1 MNLLQLKALIRSM
14 LKRRFLSA
22 VQIAGLVT
30 GFGIVFFLFAKI
42 GYEYSYDKFW
52 NNYRSVYRVALDL
65 KHSDGRSIISAK
77 NFHGSSELLDEELPG
92 IVAHCNM
99 APDKITVYD
108 RGKMI
113 QDVDWFWSDTTF
125 FSVFER
131 KILYRESAQL
141 FGDIHGV
148 VVSESFARKLFGDEN
163 PLNRE
168 IRLNEGWRFLVKA
181 VFEDLPANSH
191 LKVDVLGSYQSLS
204 YYSRNFDNRAQVLIE
219 NPTYNYSKASPYMGN
234 RWRSATQ
241 HRPYCYIRLDEN
253 TRIAEVEAAVAPA
266 LSKVAFP
273 DDLADSKM
281 NFIFQPLA
289 SIHLHSNLDGELRAS
304 GSAMQVNFLIVIC
317 LVVMLV
323 CFVNYLNLSTISTL
337 EDRKSYAV
345 RLINGSGR
353 SHILFNLL
361 LHNLL
366 LFFASLVLAF
376 PLAVLLVNRQLPDAT
391 ISGNIITY
399 VGLGALTGA
408 MLTSL
413 IPFVS
418 VFRQQAHLL
427 MKGIGQNA
435 GASWSGRKVLVV
447 VQFAITI
454 VLLISTVG
462 IYKQMQFVMKEQ
474 LGFSGGQTIFSYTPM
489 SMTNHPDIP
498 LKLATFRDEALALP
512 GVRSFSASSSVPGR
526 AINRRLEN
534 VMLSGSNEPFAAAFG
549 QVSIDD
555 QFPAA
560 YDLKLLAG
568 EGLRQQS
575 NWLSDEVLLNHSAAR
590 VMGFAYPA
598 DAVGSVFS
606 VGGHL
611 FTIRGVIADYH
622 HVSLHFPIQPIIYF
636 QNLDW
641 ELSVGYYS
649 FCIDAA
655 NAGAVAHDLS
665 RIWEKLYPM
674 DEFIY
679 FFSDREFESQYRSD
693 LSFNRILTFSALMA
707 LLISCLGLLS
717 LAMFNTNL
725 RVKEIG
731 IRKVNGAKISE
742 ILAMLNR
749 DFVKWVVVAFVIATP
764 VAWYAMHKWLE
775 NFAYKTELSWWIFA
789 LAGLLALGIA
799 LLTVSWQSW
808 KAATRNPVEALRYE

>member
-1 MNLLQLKALIRSM
+1 MNLLQLKALIRTL
-14 LKRRFLSA
+14 LKRRFLSG

-30 GFGIVFFLFAKI
+30 GFGIVIFLFAKI
-42 GYEYSYDKFW
+42 NYEHSYDKFW
-52 NNYRSVYRVALDL
+52 NNHRSVYRVALDL
-65 KHSDGRSIISAK
+65 KHQDGRSTVSAK

-99 APDKITVYD
+99 APDKITVYHQE
-108 RGKMI
+108 KMI

-141 FGDIHGV
+141 FGDVHGIV
-148 VVSESFARKLFGDEN
+148 ISASFARKLFGDEN
-163 PLNRE
+163 PVNRE

-181 VFEDLPANSH
+181 VFEDIPANSH
-191 LKVDVLGSYQSLS
+191 MKIDVLGSYQSLS
-204 YYSRNFDNRAQVLIE
+204 YYMRNFDNRAQVLTE
-219 NPTYNYSKASPYMGN
+219 NPDYTYSKASPYMGS
-234 RWRSATQ
+234 RWLSAMQ

-253 TRIAEVEAAVAPA
+253 TRIAGVEAAVAPS
-266 LSKVAFP
+266 LGKVAFP
-273 DDLADSKM
+273 DNLTDSKM

-289 SIHLHSNLDGELRAS
+289 SIHLRSNLDGELRAS
-304 GSAMQVNFLIVIC
+304 GSNMQVNFLILIC

-337 EDRKSYAV
+337 EDRRSYSI
-345 RLINGSGR
+345 RLINGSGKGNVF
-353 SHILFNLL
+353 LEMFA
-361 LHNLL
+361 HNFL
-366 LFFASLVLAF
+366 LFFISLLLAIPF
-376 PLAVLLVNRQLPDAT
+376 AILWVNRQLPDAT
-391 ISGNIITY
+391 VSGTIFVY
-399 VGLGALTGA
+399 LGLGALAGTWLA
-408 MLTSL
+408 TL
-413 IPFVS
+413 IPFLS
-418 VFRQQAHLL
+418 VFRQPAHLML
-427 MKGIGQNA
+427 KGMARNP
-435 GASWSGRKVLVV
+435 GANWSGRKVLVV

-498 LKLATFRDEALALP
+498 LKLGTFRNEALALS
-512 GVRSFSASSSVPGR
+512 GVKSFSVSSSVPGR
-526 AINRRLEN
+526 MIKRRQEN
-534 VMLSGSNEPFAAAFG
+534 VMPSNSDEPFAAAFG
-549 QVSIDD
+549 EVSIDD
-555 QFPAA
+555 QFQDT
-560 YDLKLLAG
+560 YNLKLLAG
-568 EGLRQQS
+568 ENLRQQS
-575 NWLSDEVLLNHSAAR
+575 NWISDEVLLNQSAAKA
-590 VMGFAYPA
+590 MGFVHPA
-598 DAVGSVFS
+598 DAIGAAFS
-606 VGGHL
+606 IGDRS
-611 FTIRGVIADYH
+611 FKIRGIVADYH

-636 QNLDW
+636 QNLEW

-649 FCIDAA
+649 FHIDAV
-655 NAGAVAHDLS
+655 NARAVAQDLS
-665 RIWEKLYPM
+665 KIWRKLYPK
-674 DEFIY
+674 DEFLY
-679 FFSDREFESQYRSD
+679 FFSDKEFEAQYRSD

-731 IRKVNGAKISE
+731 IRKVNGARISE
-742 ILAMLNR
+742 ILTMLNK
-749 DFVKWVVVAFVIATP
+749 DFIKWVVIAFVIATP
-764 VAWYAMHKWLE
+764 IAYYAMNKWLE